1 MKLSILLATDAK
13 IIALYAFPVFIF
25 AATFI
30 LGRFLKKKKEDGE
43 KEQP

>member
-13 IIALYAFPVFIF
+13 MIALYAFPVLIF
-25 AATFI
+25 AVTFVI
-30 LGRFLKKKKEDGE
+30 GRFLKKKKEDSE

>member
-13 IIALYAFPVFIF
+13 IIALYAFPVLIF

-30 LGRFLKKKKEDGE
+30 LGRFLKKKKEDSE
-43 KEQP
+43 KE